1 MKRSRVLLISCAVI
15 LICLAVVL
23 GVTYGLF
30 SDTETLNHHL
40 KAGNMDITLFR
51 THLVTTSLDQTT
63 GFLVK
68 TEDPADVDF
77 SNTTKNVFS
86 MSDSSLIV
94 PGSEYSAEMQISN
107 NSDTAFAYWIE
118 IRFDDKDDLAIADQ
132 IEVKVTPEGKTI
144 EPQKLSEGFE
154 IGDAT
159 NPVGILAKTASQ
171 KFTVDV
177 KFLDVNAVNNAAK
190 GQKVDFDLL
199 VHAVQVKTAPN
210 N

>member
-132 IEVKVTPEGKTI
+132 IEV
-144 EPQKLSEGFE
+144 
-154 IGDAT
+154 
-159 NPVGILAKTASQ
+159 
-171 KFTVDV
+171 
-177 KFLDVNAVNNAAK
+177 
-190 GQKVDFDLL
+190 
-199 VHAVQVKTAPN
+199 
-210 N
+210 